1 MADTAAGSGAPE
13 HVDVVV
19 VGSGF
24 GGAVTAYR
32 LAAGGLRVC
41 LLERGRAYPPGSF
54 ARTPHEM
61 QANFWD
67 PSEGLHG
74 LFDVWSFRG
83 TEAVAASGLGGGSLI
98 YANVLLRKDEHWFVK
113 HSPLPGGGYE
123 HWPVS
128 RADLDPHYDAVERM
142 LHGQRYPMDSEPYA
156 STPKTVQ
163 LRDAAARLGLDWQLP
178 LLAVTF
184 GNDGEAPVPGA
195 PVRPYAYPDLHGRPR
210 TTCTLCGECDLG
222 CNSGS
227 KNTLDHTYLSAAVAA
242 GADVRTRSEVRRL
255 APRAGGGYRVAY
267 VRHEPSAEGRRTRTG
282 ELPLVEL
289 TADRVVLG
297 AGALGTSY
305 LLLKNRGGLPGL
317 SPALGTR
324 FSGNGDLLALLVGA
338 RQTDGSPRRL
348 EGSRGPV
355 ITSAVRLPDEVDG
368 TGAHGRGAYVED
380 AGYPAFA
387 AWLAEGVD
395 APHGLVRA
403 ARFLAHRLRSRLT
416 GAVDTGLGSELRA
429 LLGSATTSSTTLPLL
444 GMGRDIPDGV
454 LSLRDG
460 QLHVDWTTAT
470 SLDYLARLRA
480 AMRDLAGELGARYVD
495 NPLWHLGR
503 RVVTV
508 HALGGAPMGDHPG
521 EGVVDAWGE
530 AFGHPGLYVADGAA
544 LPGPVGAN
552 PSLTI
557 AAFADRLAE
566 HLLEQAAAARP
577 VVGVVPQRRAPAA
590 EQRPA
595 APGACRLE
603 FTEEMK
609 GFVTLGESDPR
620 RGHDVGRAQGTALMF
635 HLTIAVEDVDAFV
648 SDPARPGTAVGWVDC
663 DALGGRRAVRAGRFG
678 LFVHDGERG
687 RSRMLYRLPFE
698 DAAGNPVTLTGYK
711 DVHDDAGLDV
721 WRDTSTL
728 YVRLLAGHVEPADDA
743 LAPLLGAGI
752 ITIHLADFAR
762 QLTTFRGSGP
772 GPTGGLHAVEAFGR
786 VFLGE
791 LWDTYGEGL
800 LHPSGAP

>member
-1 MADTAAGSGAPE
+1 MADTAASSTTTE

-41 LLERGRAYPPGSF
+41 LLERGKAYPPGSF

-61 QANFWD
+61 QAALWD

-83 TEAVAASGLGGGSLI
+83 TEAVAASGLGGGSLV

-113 HSPLPGGGYE
+113 NSPLPGGGYE

-142 LHGQRYPMDSEPYA
+142 LHGQRYPTESEPYA

-184 GNDGEAPVPGA
+184 GNEGEPPVPGQ
-195 PVRPYAYPDLHGRPR
+195 PVRPYAYPDLHGLPR

-222 CNSGS
+222 CNTGS

-242 GADVRTRSEVRRL
+242 GADVRTRSEVRRI
-255 APRAGGGYRVAY
+255 APRDGGGYRVSY

-282 ELPLVEL
+282 RLPLVEL

-305 LLLKNRGGLPGL
+305 LLLKNRGALPGL
-317 SPALGTR
+317 SAALGTR
-324 FSGNGDLLALLVGA
+324 FSGNGDLLAFLLGA
-338 RQTDGSPRRL
+338 TTPDGGPRL
-348 EGSRGPV
+348 LDGSRGPV

-368 TGAHGRGAYVED
+368 TGATGRGAYVED
-380 AGYPAFA
+380 AGFPAFA
-387 AWLAEGVD
+387 AWLAEAAD
-395 APHGLVRA
+395 APGGLVRA
-403 ARFLAHRLRSRLT
+403 ARFLSGRLRARLT
-416 GAVDTGLGSELRA
+416 GSARSGLGRELQA
-429 LLGSATTSSTTLPLL
+429 LMGPGTASSTMLPLL
-444 GMGRDIPDGV
+444 GMGRDVPDGV
-454 LSLRDG
+454 LRLRRG
-460 QLHVDWTTAT
+460 QLDVDWTTAT
-470 SLDYLARLRA
+470 SLDYLDRLRGVV
-480 AMRDLAGELGARYVD
+480 RDLAGELGARYED
-495 NPLWHLGR
+495 DPLWHLGR

-508 HALGGAPMGDHPG
+508 HALGGAPMGEHPG
-521 EGVVDAWGE
+521 EGVVDAYGE

-544 LPGPVGAN
+544 MPGPVGAN

-566 HLLEQAAAARP
+566 HLLEQVAVGRPVVVVLPESRAPVEARP
-577 VVGVVPQRRAPAA
+577 VSPD
-590 EQRPA
+590 
-595 APGACRLE
+595 ACRLE

-609 GFVTLGESDPR
+609 GFVTFGEADPQ
-620 RGHDVGRAQGTALMF
+620 RGHDVGREQGTSLMF

-648 SDPARPGTAVGWVDC
+648 TDPDRPGTADGWVDC
-663 DALGGRRAVRAGRFG
+663 DVLGGRRPVRGGRFG
-678 LFVHDGERG
+678 LFVHDGDSR

-698 DAAGNPVTLTGYK
+698 DAAGNPVTLAGYK
-711 DVHDDAGLDV
+711 DVHDDPGADV

-728 YVRLLAGHVEPADDA
+728 YVRLLAGHVEPVED
-743 LAPLLGAGI
+743 LTAPLLGTGI
-752 ITIHLADFAR
+752 ITIHVPDFLR

-772 GPTGGLHAVEAFGR
+772 GLTGGAHAVEVFGR

-791 LWDTYGEGL
+791 LWTTYGERL
-800 LHPSGAP
+800 LHAGSPA